1 MRAVPVSLPTQL
13 PQEAAR
19 RPRGVL
25 WHVVVNVAALALAGV
40 AFVLYQH
47 YKLAGQATPALVSL
61 VAAALLAFIPI
72 RHLIGALFTL
82 EGRVM
87 HGLHG
92 LGGLAFMGLA
102 AGGVISGAPLMNH
115 AARAPFA
122 IMGAAQA
129 LMHADHPRNAAQA
142 DAIRRFVTSLPEVEA
157 IARAGNSHSPQDAA
171 KAVAVLTDLISKAEA
186 VGETELDA
194 DPAFKS
200 AWAQASTRTGL
211 SLGLD
216 SIDQAINRLAK
227 NPAEGAQVAALRKKL
242 AQARALAAGKERAPA
257 APKGA

>member
-1 MRAVPVSLPTQL
+1 VAPRA
-13 PQEAAR
+13 
-19 RPRGVL
+19 PRGVL
-25 WHVVVNVAALALAGV
+25 WHVLVNVAALALAGV
-40 AFVLYQH
+40 AFILYQH
-47 YKLAGQATPALVSL
+47 YKLAGQSTPALVSL
-61 VAAALLAFIPI
+61 AASAVLAFVPV

-82 EGRVM
+82 EGHVM

-92 LGGLAFMGLA
+92 LGGLAFMGLT
-102 AGGVISGAPLMNH
+102 AGGVITGAPLMNH

-129 LMHADHPRNAAQA
+129 LMHSEHPRNPAQA
-142 DAIRRFVTSLPEVEA
+142 EAIRRFVTSLPEVEA

-171 KAVAVLTDLISKAEA
+171 KAVTVLSDLITKAEA

-200 AWAQASTRTGL
+200 ALAQVSTRTGL

-227 NPAEGAQVAALRKKL
+227 NPAEAAQVAALRKKL
-242 AQARALAAGKERAPA
+242 AQARAIAGSKERAPA
-257 APKGA
+257 ALKGN